1 MCSIRIFAKNMGDP
15 YYEPTTMVHDTN
27 FATYSSTRNYHPF
40 NLLSLQASKT
50 SYQSTF
56 FPATISLWN
65 DLPNLA
71 KDSNSLEVFKSI
83 IKI

>member
-1 MCSIRIFAKNMGDP
+1 MKLISHLICILTLQHIP
-15 YYEPTTMVHDTN
+15 VQEITI
-27 FATYSSTRNYHPF
+27 
-40 NLLSLQASKT
+40 LLT
-50 SYQSTF
+50 SYHCKHQRPHISPHF

-83 IKI
+83 IKL